1 VRTLQ
6 RRLEKAGLNY
16 RELLKLTMYEEARH
30 LLVYT
35 DDPIRVISGKLG
47 YSESTHFARAF
58 RGVAGI
64 SPMEFRSRR

>member
-1 VRTLQ
+1 MDQ
-6 RRLEKAGLNY
+6 AGINY
-16 RELLKLTMYEEARH
+16 RELLKITMYDEAQY
-30 LLVYT
+30 LLAHT
-35 DDPIRVISGKLG
+35 DEPIRVISGKLG